1 MRFQF
6 HISESNE
13 LVNNYTMSVYLPL
26 YRYVPHFR
34 FMICITVKSVLRGH
48 PLDKEKINIYSVEKV
63 LYMNHSL
70 KSL

>member
-26 YRYVPHFR
+26 YRYVPDVAINILPHFR
-34 FMICITVKSVLRGH
+34 FMICITVKSVL
-48 PLDKEKINIYSVEKV
+48 
-63 LYMNHSL
+63 
-70 KSL
+70 